1 MRKITLFAHYIL
13 ILLLLST
20 GSAAQASPVAQE
32 LSYFE
37 MAQNLL
43 NEMTP
48 EERVGQL
55 FLVAFDG
62 VDAGPRSE
70 IQELISKYHVGG
82 VVLKRDN
89 DNFLALDQTVP
100 FTQDLIRQLQNHAI
114 TASQQD
120 QTDESGETFRFKF
133 VPLFVGVSQEG
144 NGYPNDQ
151 IISSDI
157 TQLPSQMTIGATWQP
172 DLARQVGFVLGSEL
186 TSLGFNMLL
195 GPSLDVLENT
205 YGEGA
210 GDMGLRTFGGDPY
223 WVGEMGRS
231 FIKGINQGSDGEI
244 AVVAKHFPGYGAS
257 DRLPEEEV
265 ATIRKTIDQLKQVE
279 LAPFFA
285 VTGNAP
291 SEETTV
297 DALLTSHIRIQGL
310 QGGFRT
316 FTKPFS
322 FDPLANSE
330 LMNLAPLSSWRNNGG
345 VLISDDLGSPAIKK
359 YYEFTGQSYIGRFVA
374 HEAFLAGND
383 ILNLGDLS
391 SPDANDTHTVIIRT
405 IEFFNQKYRE
415 DPIFQE
421 RVDESVLRILTLKYR
436 LYKGSFRS
444 RDVLPPTSV
453 PAHVGRSN
461 NLTRDLVRQAATLIW
476 PSQAELSTTIP
487 NPPGRN
493 DQIVFITDVRYAR
506 QCTRCPL
513 KADINVKSLED
524 TIVRLYSPGAGGQV
538 LPNNLSSYTM
548 EDLQE
553 MLDSGPGI
561 VQIENDIKAAR
572 WIIFLTI
579 DESQIVPS
587 STSLRRF
594 LNQRIDLLQ
603 QKQIVVFSMGAP
615 FYLDSTDISK
625 LSAYYALY
633 SKIPQV
639 TDIAARLLF
648 HDIRPNGAVPVS
660 VPSLGYDL
668 NLIVQPNP
676 AQTITLN
683 IEQSGENGEN
693 EIGTP
698 SPGVLTEYRSGD
710 LVTIFTDPIVDQNG
724 NKVPDNTEVRF
735 YVMRGEGIG
744 AQSAPIVA
752 QTQHGIARVV
762 IRLEGTGVIQVRAE
776 SERARNSTVLSF
788 DLPPAVSENGQ
799 PVIPTDTP
807 TPTLTPTET
816 PTLTPTHT
824 TTPTPNPTPEPVV
837 EIRDIHFGDWF
848 MSFMVTLVIGIST
861 YWAALAAGQ
870 IRWGIRSAFL
880 ALIGGLLGYC
890 YLALNLPG
898 SMELVQERGAFGVL
912 SITVIGAILGGMA
925 AWGWRGV
932 LYLKKD

>member
-1 MRKITLFAHYIL
+1 MRKIYRVTHLVL
-13 ILLLLST
+13 ILLLLT
-20 GSAAQASPVAQE
+20 AGSVGQAAPASQTQSYSDMALE
-32 LSYFE
+32 LLE
-37 MAQNLL
+37 KL
-43 NEMTP
+43 TP

-55 FLVAFDG
+55 FLVTFDG

-70 IQELISKYHVGG
+70 MQQLISKHHVGG
-82 VVLKRDN
+82 VILKRDN

-114 TASQQD
+114 SASQQD
-120 QTDESGETFRFKF
+120 QTDEFGTDFRFTF
-133 VPLFVGVSQEG
+133 VPLFVGASQEG

-172 DLARQVGFVLGSEL
+172 DIARQVGFVLGSEL
-186 TSLGFNMLL
+186 SSLGFNLLL

-205 YGEGA
+205 YGDGA
-210 GDMGLRTFGGDPY
+210 GEMGLRTFGGDPY

-231 FIKGINQGSDGEI
+231 FVTGINQGSDGEI

-285 VTGNAP
+285 VTGNAL
-291 SEETTV
+291 SDEATV
-297 DALLTSHIRIQGL
+297 DALLTSHIRIQGF
-310 QGGFRT
+310 QGGYRT

-322 FDPLANSE
+322 FDPLANNE
-330 LMNLAPLSSWRNNGG
+330 LMALAPLNSWRRNGG
-345 VLISDDLGSPAIKK
+345 VLVSDDLGSQAIKK
-359 YYEFTGQSYIGRFVA
+359 FYEFTGQSYIGRFVA
-374 HEAFLAGND
+374 YEAFLAGND
-383 ILNLGDLS
+383 LLYLGDLTT
-391 SPDANDTHTVIIRT
+391 PENNDYYTTIIRT

-421 RVDESVLRILTLKYR
+421 RVDESVLRVLALKFR

-444 RDVLPPTSV
+444 RDVLPPNNV
-453 PAHVGRSN
+453 PTYVGRSN
-461 NLTRDLVRQAATLIW
+461 NLTRDVIRQAATLIW

-493 DQIVFITDVRYAR
+493 EKIVFITDVRYAR

-513 KADINVKSLED
+513 RADINVKSLED
-524 TIVRLYSPGAGGQV
+524 TVVRLYSPGAGGQV
-538 LPNNLSSYTM
+538 LPSNLTSYTM
-548 EDLQE
+548 DDLQE

-572 WIIFLTI
+572 WVVFLTI
-579 DESQIVPS
+579 NETPSVPAS
-587 STSLRRF
+587 ASLRRF

-603 QKQIVVFSMGAP
+603 QKQIVVFTMGAP
-615 FYLDSTDISK
+615 YYLDSTDVSK
-625 LSAYYALY
+625 LSAYYAMY

-648 HDIRPNGAVPVS
+648 HDIRPNGALPVS
-660 VPSLGYDL
+660 APSLGYDL

-676 AQTITLN
+676 AQVINLK
-683 IEQSGENGEN
+683 IEDSDNNNGSLTS
-693 EIGTP
+693 TP
-698 SPGVLTEYRSGD
+698 GPGMLIEYRSGD
-710 LVTIFTDPIVDQNG
+710 LVTISTDPITDQNG
-724 NKVPDNTEVRF
+724 NHVPDNTEVRF
-735 YVMRGEGIG
+735 YIIRGEGIG
-744 AQSAPIVA
+744 SQSAPIVA
-752 QTQHGIARVV
+752 QTQQGVARVL
-762 IRLEGTGVIQVRAE
+762 IRLEGIGLVQVRAE
-776 SERARNSTVLSF
+776 SERARNSNVLTF
-788 DLPPAVSENGQ
+788 DLPGPTENGQ
-799 PVIPTDTP
+799 PVPTETPTPTPTSTDTP
-807 TPTLTPTET
+807 TPT
-816 PTLTPTHT
+816 PTLTHT
-824 TTPTPNPTPEPVV
+824 PTPEPTQEPVV
-837 EIRDIHFGDWF
+837 NVRDIHFGDWF
-848 MSFMVTLVIGIST
+848 MVFMVTLVIGIST
-861 YWAALAAGQ
+861 YWASLAAGQ

-898 SMELVQERGAFGVL
+898 SEDLVQERGAFGILLITVL
-912 SITVIGAILGGMA
+912 SALIGGMA
-925 AWGWRGV
+925 AWGWKGI

>member
-1 MRKITLFAHYIL
+1 MRKIYRVTHLVL
-13 ILLLLST
+13 ILLLLT
-20 GSAAQASPVAQE
+20 AGSVGQAAPASQTQSYSDMALE
-32 LSYFE
+32 LLE
-37 MAQNLL
+37 KL
-43 NEMTP
+43 TP

-55 FLVAFDG
+55 FLVTFDG

-70 IQELISKYHVGG
+70 MQQLISKHHVGG
-82 VVLKRDN
+82 VILKRDN

-114 TASQQD
+114 SVSQQD
-120 QTDESGETFRFKF
+120 QTDEFGTDFRFTF
-133 VPLFVGVSQEG
+133 VPLFVGASQEG

-172 DLARQVGFVLGSEL
+172 DIARQVGFVLGSEL
-186 TSLGFNMLL
+186 SSLGFNLLL

-205 YGEGA
+205 YGDGA
-210 GDMGLRTFGGDPY
+210 GEMGLRTFGGDPY

-231 FIKGINQGSDGEI
+231 FVTGINQGSDGEI

-285 VTGNAP
+285 VTGNAL
-291 SEETTV
+291 SDEATV
-297 DALLTSHIRIQGL
+297 DALLTSHIRIQGF
-310 QGGFRT
+310 QGGYRT

-322 FDPLANSE
+322 FDPLANNE
-330 LMNLAPLSSWRNNGG
+330 LMALAPLNSWRRNGG
-345 VLISDDLGSPAIKK
+345 VLVSDDLGSQAIKK
-359 YYEFTGQSYIGRFVA
+359 FYEFTGQSYIGRFVA
-374 HEAFLAGND
+374 YEAFLAGND
-383 ILNLGDLS
+383 LLYLGDLTT
-391 SPDANDTHTVIIRT
+391 PENNDYYTTIIRT

-421 RVDESVLRILTLKYR
+421 RVDESVLRVLALKFR

-444 RDVLPPTSV
+444 RDVLPPNNV
-453 PAHVGRSN
+453 PTYVGRSN
-461 NLTRDLVRQAATLIW
+461 NLTRDVIRQAATLIW

-493 DQIVFITDVRYAR
+493 EKIVFITDVRYAR

-513 KADINVKSLED
+513 RADINVKSLED
-524 TIVRLYSPGAGGQV
+524 TVVRLYSPGAGGQV
-538 LPNNLSSYTM
+538 LPSNLTSYTM
-548 EDLQE
+548 DDLQE

-572 WIIFLTI
+572 WVVFLTI
-579 DESQIVPS
+579 NETPSVPAS
-587 STSLRRF
+587 ASLRRF

-603 QKQIVVFSMGAP
+603 QKQIVVFTMGAP
-615 FYLDSTDISK
+615 YYLDSTDVSK
-625 LSAYYALY
+625 LSAYYAMY

-648 HDIRPNGAVPVS
+648 HDIRPNGALPVS
-660 VPSLGYDL
+660 APSLGYDL

-676 AQTITLN
+676 AQVINLK
-683 IEQSGENGEN
+683 IEDSDNNNGSLTS
-693 EIGTP
+693 TP
-698 SPGVLTEYRSGD
+698 GPGMLIEYRSGD
-710 LVTIFTDPIVDQNG
+710 LVTISTDPITDQNG
-724 NKVPDNTEVRF
+724 NHVPDNTEVRF
-735 YVMRGEGIG
+735 YIIRGEGIG
-744 AQSAPIVA
+744 SQSAPIVA
-752 QTQHGIARVV
+752 QTQQGVARVL
-762 IRLEGTGVIQVRAE
+762 IRLEGIGLVQVRAE
-776 SERARNSTVLSF
+776 SERARNSNVLTF
-788 DLPPAVSENGQ
+788 DLPGPTENGQ
-799 PVIPTDTP
+799 PVPTETPTPTPTSTDTP
-807 TPTLTPTET
+807 TPT
-816 PTLTPTHT
+816 PTLTHT
-824 TTPTPNPTPEPVV
+824 PTPEPTQEPVV
-837 EIRDIHFGDWF
+837 NVRDIHFGDWF
-848 MSFMVTLVIGIST
+848 MVFMVTLVIGIST
-861 YWAALAAGQ
+861 YWASLAAGQ

-898 SMELVQERGAFGVL
+898 SEDLVQERGAFGILLITVL
-912 SITVIGAILGGMA
+912 SALIGGMA
-925 AWGWRGV
+925 AWGWKGI